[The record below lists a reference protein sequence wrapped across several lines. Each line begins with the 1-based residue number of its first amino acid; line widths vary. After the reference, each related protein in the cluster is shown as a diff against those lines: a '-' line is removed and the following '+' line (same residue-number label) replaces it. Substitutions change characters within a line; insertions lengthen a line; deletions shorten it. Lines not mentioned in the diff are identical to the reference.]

1 MTLSPY
7 EAYRRA
13 IKNDPTFRPQNGVDY
28 DRDFYVF
35 AGPTD
40 MYAVHKKTGTVVG
53 FVPTTDLKKY
63 FTALKQRPIDIT
75 KFPKR

>member
-1 MTLSPY
+1 MTLTSY
-7 EAYRRA
+7 EAYRRVV
-13 IKNDPTFRPQNGVDY
+13 KNDPTFVVQNGVDY
-28 DRDFYVF
+28 DSNFYIF
-35 AGPTD
+35 ASATD
-40 MYAVHKKTGTVVG
+40 MYAVDKHSGVVVG